1 MSEDKKLK
9 GIQGKDICRRRAKG
23 EVTFTF
29 TDKGK
34 VIRVI
39 KQNLVVDQ
47 MYDLIAQW
55 AAQDFAEFVSQISV
69 GTGGHVPGDKTIAI
83 RPLESD
89 TALEVELA
97 KKTIATV
104 TQPSSNQVEYT
115 TTFLSGE
122 ATGDL
127 TEAGLLTNNDMLVA
141 RVTFGLIS
149 KGAMTLI
156 VRWKITY

>member
-1 MSEDKKLK
+1 MSEDKNPK
-9 GIQGKDICRRRAKG
+9 GVVSKDTCRRRAKG
-23 EVTFTF
+23 EVTLTF

-34 VIRVI
+34 VVRVI
-39 KQNLVVDQ
+39 KKNLVVDQ
-47 MYDLIAQW
+47 MYNLIAQW

-83 RPLESD
+83 RPLETD
-89 TALEVELA
+89 TALEAELA

-104 TQPSSNQVEYT
+104 TQPASNVVEYT
-115 TTFLSGE
+115 VTFLSGE

-127 TEAGLLTNNDMLVA
+127 TEAGLLSNNDLLVA
-141 RVTFGLIS
+141 RVTFGIIS